1 MCSEATTCCRDSG
14 RPCDCATI
22 LGGLLRPC
30 LLLLIAE
37 GKGKHGYELSPA
49 LRELGLDVS
58 ADGGRLYR
66 VLRHLEKQGL
76 VESEWDT
83 QATGPAR
90 RVYSVTA
97 SGKHFLTETAASLD
111 AAVAAL
117 DNLAGRLKQ
126 LRDADPDKQQ

>member
-1 MCSEATTCCRDSG
+1 MCSEPGGCCRHPG

-49 LRELGLDVS
+49 LTELGLDVS

-66 VLRHLEKQGL
+66 VLRHLEKEGL
-76 VESEWDT
+76 VESQWDT
-83 QATGPAR
+83 QTAGPAR
-90 RVYSVTA
+90 RVYSVTT
-97 SGKHFLTETAASLD
+97 SGIHFLTETVASLD

-117 DNLAGRLKQ
+117 DRLAGRLKQ
-126 LRDADPDKQQ
+126 LPEAHSHPQE